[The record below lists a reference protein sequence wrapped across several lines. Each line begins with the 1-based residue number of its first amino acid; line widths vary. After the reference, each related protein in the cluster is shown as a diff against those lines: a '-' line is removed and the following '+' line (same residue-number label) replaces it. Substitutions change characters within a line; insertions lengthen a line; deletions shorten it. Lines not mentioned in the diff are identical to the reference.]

1 MDIREP
7 VRENILKEHKDVFM
21 EKNPD
26 GTANPVKYHLVS
38 YMLAYIDNHAS
49 LIDGFHLVID
59 IMDSQQYR
67 DTMKLIF
74 EKMNQSRHYKMM
86 MGE

>member
-1 MDIREP
+1 M
-7 VRENILKEHKDVFM
+7 RENILKENKDDFM

-26 GTANPVKYHLVS
+26 GTANPVKYHLAS
-38 YMLAYIDNHAS
+38 YMLAYINNHAS
-49 LIDGFHLVID
+49 PIDGFHLALD
-59 IMDSQQYR
+59 ITDPQQYR